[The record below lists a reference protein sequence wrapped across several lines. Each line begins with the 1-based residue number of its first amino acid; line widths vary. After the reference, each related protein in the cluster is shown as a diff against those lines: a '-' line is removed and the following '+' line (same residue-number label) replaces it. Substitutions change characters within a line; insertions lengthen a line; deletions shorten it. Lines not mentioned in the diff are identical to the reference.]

1 MSLARASRHLL
12 RSQALGRPSVVL
24 GATAP
29 ATARTFFTV
38 IQQGHEAWRLTL
50 GKNAT
55 KLNPGLHLYV
65 PFIHSVQVVDIRET
79 SVNITDLIG
88 FTSDNVP
95 VSVSGSLFF
104 RIRDSYHACFSVHD
118 VHSNVEKIGT
128 SAMRSVIGH
137 FAYDEI
143 IGDRNK
149 TNTKLH
155 EVIGSTIEKWGV
167 DCTRFE
173 IQTFKPSNR
182 EVERQLEL
190 QMEAERNRR
199 KQLLDT
205 QAQINV
211 AEGQKQR
218 TILESEGSLQA
229 QLNEAAGKKQQTILE
244 SEGLLEATQN
254 EGRALAM
261 QVEIL
266 AASLAPGGASGEVLE
281 SHRAKALDTLVELKR
296 IGELQAIA
304 RGGGNSTYFFGSGG
318 GKGAGA
324 GAGAGEGEG
333 EVKKL
338 AQDPFYVD
346 NMQRWKK
353 DVGPQQGMP

>member
-1 MSLARASRHLL
+1 
-12 RSQALGRPSVVL
+12 
-24 GATAP
+24 
-29 ATARTFFTV
+29 
-38 IQQGHEAWRLTL
+38 
-50 GKNAT
+50 
-55 KLNPGLHLYV
+55 
-65 PFIHSVQVVDIRET
+65 
-79 SVNITDLIG
+79 
-88 FTSDNVP
+88 
-95 VSVSGSLFF
+95 
-104 RIRDSYHACFSVHD
+104 VHD

-266 AASLAPGGASGEVLE
+266 AASLASGGAVLE
-281 SHRAKALDTLVELKR
+281 SHREKALNTLVELKR

-318 GKGAGA
+318 AGVGV
-324 GAGAGEGEG
+324 GAGAGEGD
-333 EVKKL
+333 VKKL